1 LIFFHGG
8 AVGGGG
14 KRSGLGKDFSGLLA
28 YLYEGDLEVGLEEGF
43 ERGKAREERV
53 EWISSRNIPRC
64 ADLSD
69 WRAASRHFT
78 TVHGR
83 TQQPVYHV
91 GIALEPGV
99 SLSREQWE
107 KSVDRLL
114 AGLGLED
121 HRVLVVAHKDSA
133 HEHVHLVV
141 HRVNVL
147 TERIWQ
153 PSFDGKKA
161 AVVLRGLEREFGLR
175 ELGIEAS
182 PALQLTSGEHQVAK
196 SAELPPLASR
206 ARAEVLVDFQESG
219 SWGEL
224 VGRLGAKGYGLE
236 PASRG
241 GGVVLVGSEGLRVSI
256 SRLDGDLSGP
266 KLARRYGETLGQY
279 LEGQEQ
285 GVEVSRVQRAF
296 VVPETGRLA
305 DELGSRYATWTRGD
319 AMRELSGQAGRDELV
334 AALVSSPHVV
344 KLPSQPGRAERFASV
359 SYLAQELSVFDA
371 AKALAASKDHPRG
384 HAVEVIDGAT
394 ARERAEGAAAAAQAR
409 RQGIEGRL
417 SADLEQ
423 AKGELVAARESL
435 AQAVGRVYASPDA
448 VMAHL
453 ERWSQIDRGAGM
465 GNLEKISPL
474 RGRERA
480 LLGPDA
486 ERQEAVSRLPE
497 VEPAYRALVRAH
509 GKEIG
514 ELEEG
519 LARVRASGAGQEAFG
534 ASRANRLVDGLSSEP
549 RAALEQVAGGGGL
562 GLVVG
567 RAGSG
572 KTALAAAIGAVHEEA
587 GYRVLGASMAAK
599 AARGLEEASGIPSS
613 TVASL
618 VARIDAGKVSLGRTT
633 LLVVDEA
640 GILDTSQL
648 AGLLDRAAAAGS
660 KVVLMG
666 DPDQLQPI
674 GAGAPFRGLLA
685 EHAHVELGEIR
696 RQRDPEQASLVGGLA
711 RARVEE
717 ALVAHDAAGRL
728 VWHGNVSG
736 AREAM
741 ADRWIS
747 AGEQER
753 PLLVAYRRQDVAE
766 LNRLVQER
774 RIAAG
779 ELGGRVG
786 EGELRVGDQ
795 VVFERNGVVEFGE
808 RVQNG
813 VVGRL
818 EGVSGSHLR
827 ISIEG
832 RGEVEVDPRLYR
844 GLELG
849 YALSLHRSQGQT
861 SERVEVLAD
870 ALMDRHGAYVALSRH
885 REEVRLHVPVALGA
899 SSASDGQ
906 LLEGA
911 AVEGRLQL
919 VSGRGVDVRSLSG
932 ADRESFGRGVV
943 EVDRGS
949 LVSGLAERLSVSR
962 SKGLA
967 KDYGGE
973 LDYGGIVKAREDVR
987 EAIAEAEAAIRGAAL
1002 RERQAAYY
1010 AEALPAA
1017 RSEVESKRAELAKVV
1032 AKVYADPAMVMG
1044 KLEARAERSTE
1055 GLWRGEAERWLGELR
1070 GRERR
1075 LLGPD
1080 QARVEAVAAL
1090 PGVSRAFDRLLE
1102 ARRELRELEGS
1113 FKGFEAREGPVAAPG
1128 VGSAVAGVAAG
1139 VSAARSAVSLGK
1151 SLVESP
1157 DQAAVSAALVAA
1169 NAVSPV
1175 AGRVAGVAAGVS
1187 QANSPE
1193 SAFVTATLGLGKMAL
1208 SQSVVMLPPGLR
1220 SVATIGLGVLG
1231 RVISVAGPER

>member
-1 LIFFHGG
+1 MIFFHGG

-69 WRAASRHFT
+69 WRSASRHFT

-114 AGLGLED
+114 SGLGLED

-147 TERIWQ
+147 TDRIWQ

-161 AVVLRGLEREFGLR
+161 AVVLRELERELGLR
-175 ELGIEAS
+175 ELGIEAK

-236 PASRG
+236 PAARG

-266 KLARRYGETLGQY
+266 KLARRYGETLGAH
-279 LEGQEQ
+279 LEGRSE
-285 GVEVSRVQRAF
+285 GVEVSRAERAF

-334 AALVSSPHVV
+334 AALVASPHVV

-359 SYLAQELSVFDA
+359 SYLAQELSVLDA
-371 AKALAASKDHPRG
+371 ARSLSASKDHPRG
-384 HAVEVIDGAT
+384 HRVEVIDGPT
-394 ARERAEGAAAAAQAR
+394 AQKRAEGVAAEAEAR
-409 RQGIEGRL
+409 RQDLEGRL
-417 SADLEQ
+417 SAKLEQ
-423 AKGELVAARESL
+423 AKGELEAARESL
-435 AQAVGRVYASPDA
+435 SKAVGRVYASPDA

-453 ERWSQIDRGAGM
+453 TRWSQSDGGAGM

-486 ERQEAVSRLPE
+486 ERQEALSRLPE
-497 VEPAYRALVRAH
+497 VKPAYRDLVWAQH
-509 GKEIG
+509 EGKDIG
-514 ELEEG
+514 RLEAR
-519 LARVRASGAGQEAFG
+519 LAEVRQGGAGQDAFS
-534 ASRANRLVDGLSSEP
+534 ASRANRLVDGLSSEQ
-549 RAALEQVAGGGGL
+549 RVALEQVAGGGGL

-572 KTALAAAIGAVHEEA
+572 KTELAAAIGAVHEEA
-587 GYRVLGASMAAK
+587 GYRVFGAALAAK
-599 AARGLEEASGIPSS
+599 AAQGLEEASGIPSS

-618 VARIDAGKVSLGRTT
+618 VARIDAGKVSLGRKT

-685 EHAHVELGEIR
+685 EHAYVELGEIR
-696 RQRDPEQASLVGGLA
+696 RQRDPEQAALVGGLA
-711 RARVEE
+711 RARVED

-728 VWHGNVSG
+728 LWHGHVSG

-786 EGELRVGDQ
+786 EGELRIGDQ
-795 VVFERNGVVEFGE
+795 VVFGRNGVVEFGE

-818 EGVSGSHLR
+818 VGTSGPDLR

-832 RGEVEVDPRLYR
+832 RGEVQVDPRLYR

-885 REEVRLHVPVALGA
+885 REEVRLHVPVSLGA
-899 SSASDGQ
+899 SSAADGQ
-906 LLEGA
+906 LLEGV
-911 AVEGRLQL
+911 AVEGRLR
-919 VSGRGVDVRSLSG
+919 VAVGRGLDVGSLSG
-932 ADRESFGRGVV
+932 ADRASFGRGLV

-949 LVSGLAERLSVSR
+949 LVSGLAERMSVSR

-973 LDYGGIVKAREDVR
+973 LDYGGIVKAREDVL
-987 EAIAEAEAAIRGAAL
+987 EAIATARAEIRGAAL
-1002 RERQAAYY
+1002 RERQAAYF

-1017 RSEVESKRAELAKVV
+1017 RAAVEVA
-1032 AKVYADPAMVMG
+1032 
-1044 KLEARAERSTE
+1044 
-1055 GLWRGEAERWLGELR
+1055 RGELVAVVGKVFANPDRVMRDLSRQAHDRWTLSERDVSNLGELR
-1070 GRERR
+1070 GKERR

-1080 QARVEAVAAL
+1080 QARLEAVSL
-1090 PGVSRAFDRLLE
+1090 VPRVSRAFARLSE
-1102 ARRELRELEGS
+1102 AHRELRGLEGR

-1128 VGSAVAGVAAG
+1128 VGGAVAGLAAG
-1139 VSAARSAVSLGK
+1139 VSAARSAASLGK

-1157 DQAAVSAALVAA
+1157 DQAAASAAVVAA
-1169 NAVSPV
+1169 NAVSPA

-1220 SVATIGLGVLG
+1220 SVATVGLGVLG
-1231 RVISVAGPER
+1231 KVIDVAGPER